1 MAAIII
7 PATGDV
13 ANATVADSVTFI
25 GAVMFFA
32 AALLLLPVMSG
43 SQANKT

>member
-13 ANATVADSVTFI
+13 ANATVADSFTFI
-25 GAVMFFA
+25 GAVCSWSVRCFRY
-32 AALLLLPVMSG
+32 G
-43 SQANKT
+43 

>member
-13 ANATVADSVTFI
+13 ANATVADSFTFI
-25 GAVMFFA
+25 GAVCSS
-32 AALLLLPVMSG
+32 PVRCSG
-43 SQANKT
+43 YG